1 MGLVVLAE
9 IVVDVISSRQ
19 DDCVTQV
26 GFLSVAFL
34 RALYIATPLYECL
47 NSTRNLI
54 GRISATDQALN
65 LNFVK

>member
-9 IVVDVISSRQ
+9 IVVDVIYSRQ
-19 DDCVTQV
+19 DDCKTQV
-26 GFLSVAFL
+26 WFSSVAFL
-34 RALYIATPLYECL
+34 RVLYIATPLYECL

-54 GRISATDQALN
+54 VRNSATDKALN